1 MSKPASNQAQGLIDV
16 DVPYRAQARQ
26 ILRTLRTYF
35 LDMPQ
40 GDSFLPRSRFQAGFD
55 ALRRETQNGADLSSE
70 ALLRAVE
77 RHPAALVAVRT
88 ILGVTPGEMATLATR
103 EAQASGVELE
113 ISQEDARAIDAAA
126 RRGEPVLQP
135 EATTLVGRRR
145 HTVVIDVLTYVAPVL
160 VQQPEPVPGSL
171 HRLDKID
178 TSKGM
183 KSLRKYLGGA
193 SVPYPDLLYERAL
206 GRPFAS
212 HRDSVSNE
220 VGDIIDDAVEDKL
233 ASVGIPFYRTRHR
246 ERIPGFDQAPDF
258 LIPSR
263 NEAQVIIEDKLSE
276 DDGTARDK
284 VARILRLREVENRR
298 AQAGKPARTVV
309 AVIDG
314 RGFRERTPDLN
325 YMLGA
330 CNGNVFTVEMLD
342 DLISPSGPLA
352 SFLGTA

>member
-1 MSKPASNQAQGLIDV
+1 
-16 DVPYRAQARQ
+16 
-26 ILRTLRTYF
+26 
-35 LDMPQ
+35 MPQ
-40 GDSFLPRSRFQAGFD
+40 GGSFLSRSRFQQGFD
-55 ALRRETQNGADLSSE
+55 ALTRETKNGADLSPE

-88 ILGVTPGEMATLATR
+88 ILGVTPGEMATLAIR
-103 EAQASGVELE
+103 EARANDVELY
-113 ISQEDARAIDAAA
+113 ISQEEARAIDAAA
-126 RRGEPVLQP
+126 RRGEPILQP
-135 EATTLVGRRR
+135 EATTIARRR
-145 HTVVIDVLTYVAPVL
+145 RYEVIVNLLTYVAPVL
-160 VQQPEPVPGSL
+160 IQQPEPIPGSL
-171 HRLDKID
+171 HRMDKID
-178 TSKGM
+178 TSKGT
-183 KSLRKYLGGA
+183 KSLRKFLGGA

-212 HRDSVSNE
+212 HRDSVSSK

-233 ASVGIPFYRTRHR
+233 GSAGIPFYRTRHR

-258 LIPSR
+258 LIPNR
-263 NEAQVIIEDKLSE
+263 GEAQVMIEDKLSE

-298 AQAGKPARTVV
+298 VQAGEPARTVV

-314 RGFRERTPDLN
+314 RGFRERAPDLN

-330 CNGNVFTVEMLD
+330 CEGNVYTVEMLD

-352 SFLGTA
+352 PFIGTA

>member
-1 MSKPASNQAQGLIDV
+1 MSKPGGDAQGPIDV
-16 DVPYRAQARQ
+16 DLPYRAQAGR
-26 ILRTLRTYF
+26 ILQTLRTYF
-35 LDMPQ
+35 LDMPR
-40 GDSFLPRSRFQAGFD
+40 GGSFLSRSRFQQGFD
-55 ALRRETQNGADLSSE
+55 ALGCETKNGADLSPK

-103 EAQASGVELE
+103 EAQADGVELN

-135 EATTLVGRRR
+135 EVTTAAGRRR
-145 HTVVIDVLTYVAPVL
+145 HEVVVNVLMYVAPIL
-160 VQQPEPVPGSL
+160 AQRPEPMPGSL

-178 TSKGM
+178 TSEGT
-183 KSLRKYLGGA
+183 KSLRKFLDGA
-193 SVPYPDLLYERAL
+193 LVPYADLLYERAL

-212 HRDSVSNE
+212 HRDSVSSQ
-220 VGDIIDDAVEDKL
+220 VGDIIDNAVEAKL
-233 ASVGIPFYRTRHR
+233 ISSGIPFYRTRHR

-258 LIPSR
+258 LIPNR
-263 NEAQVIIEDKLSE
+263 DEAQVIIEDKLSE

-298 AQAGKPARTVV
+298 SQAGEPARTVV

-314 RGFRERTPDLN
+314 RGFRERAPDLN

-330 CNGNVFTVEMLD
+330 CEGNVFTVEMLD
-342 DLISPSGPLA
+342 DLVAKNGPLTP
-352 SFLGTA
+352 FLGTA